1 MAPRFIETKLLH
13 EISPGRILSL
23 GFGDIAQSEADMVC
37 VSAYAER
44 EFTPRSAVGAVSE
57 RIGDGTLERRWCQAE
72 RPAGDCEIVEV
83 ENSVGA
89 GFRYV
94 LVINMGEP
102 LRDREQRQHSVSNNL
117 KVGLQSAVS
126 KINSVGR
133 PLVGQLDVSAMG
145 VQFGHV
151 DSHKSFDLLSEWALA
166 LFDSCPKVSHVRLV
180 AYDLDTFVDFFE
192 ALHRLKKLPQTS
204 MGLSGPINTSDYRD
218 FQSDLDV
225 AVNAMNTNNARQ
237 VLVVCRTIVEGVV
250 RRMVQT
256 KLQRETSTLFD
267 DTNELRDKGV
277 VSPYIHSYLHTCRVV
292 GNFANH
298 TNFAP
303 SAKDAQAVMFLT
315 LRIVEWYLETF

>member
-44 EFTPRSAVGAVSE
+44 GFTRRSAVGAVSE
-57 RIGDGTLERRWCQAE
+57 RIGYGTLERRWCRVE
-72 RPAGDCEIVEV
+72 GPASHCELVEV
-83 ENSVGA
+83 EYAAGA

-94 LVINMGEP
+94 LMINMGEP
-102 LRDREQRQHSVSNNL
+102 LRDREQRQQSVSNNL

-133 PLVGQLDVSAMG
+133 PLQLDVSAMG

-151 DSHKSFDLLSEWALA
+151 DRHKSFDLLSEWALA
-166 LFDSCPKVSHVRLV
+166 LFDSCPMVSHVRLV

-204 MGLSGPINTSDYRD
+204 MALSGPINTSDYRD
-218 FQSDLDV
+218 FKPDLDV
-225 AVNAMNTNNARQ
+225 AVNAMNTNNAKQ
-237 VLVVCRTIVEGVV
+237 VLVICRTVVEGVV
-250 RRMVQT
+250 RRMVQAR
-256 KLQRETSTLFD
+256 LQRAASTLFG

-277 VSPYIHSYLHTCRVV
+277 IPSFIHSYLHTCRVV